1 MPNCFHCKSTNIKK
15 LSAIISQG
23 TKEIDLG
30 HGFLGIGASKN
41 GMGIGGAK
49 GKSKGTIKESLVTRM
64 ENLIPSQPSK
74 FRLGLYTF
82 LGFLLTIAAAVEAN
96 TVPDSDMGGVIIV
109 GLVFLYFAYSARK
122 NVKNIHLN

>member
-1 MPNCFHCKSTNIKK
+1 
-15 LSAIISQG
+15 
-23 TKEIDLG
+23 
-30 HGFLGIGASKN
+30 
-41 GMGIGGAK
+41 MGIGGAK